1 MLEVRNLSVAYG
13 AHRALEKVSIHVA
26 AGEIC
31 VILGANGAGKSS
43 LLKTIGGMVRSAPGA
58 QILIDGNDITQAKPH
73 KVVEAGL
80 ALVPEGRGIFG
91 ELTVAENL
99 QLGAYGPQARDSE
112 AERREEVLRLFP
124 RLAERRNQIA
134 RTMSGGEQQMVAIGR
149 ALMSNPVILM
159 LDEPS
164 LGLSPL
170 LTKDLFKSLRAV
182 RETGVGILLVEQNAK
197 QSLAIADR
205 GYLIENGHITGEG
218 TGAELA
224 QDPAVQAAY
233 LGGAAA
239 QPSKS
244 EANMRDEHRRFYVPA
259 GAATG
264 AGGDAVAATPLR
276 VAANDTAAASPAAR
290 SEHGQFYVPAGAAGN
305 GSPAPAPV
313 AAANGSAA
321 ARAEHRQFYVPAG
334 ASGGSRTVPAVNGS
348 AEPVEKGASSEGGVR
363 SEHRNFYVPAGA
375 SGAGNGTAHR
385 MAETL
390 ANKGDAIVMS
400 NQAHELSLQ
409 AAEMAQRATRIQRQH
424 VEALRV
430 DNHLSAATKLIA
442 GVDDT
447 TGAEAKKSKDSS
459 KKMLKKAEKLV
470 RKAEK
475 LARKAAAMQ
484 AAD

>member
-1 MLEVRNLSVAYG
+1 MLEVRNLSVSYG
-13 AHRALEKVSIHVA
+13 AHRALENVSVNIA

-43 LLKTIGGMVRSAPGA
+43 LLKAIGGMVRSAPGA
-58 QILIDGNDITQAKPH
+58 QVLINGQDITQTKPH

-91 ELTVAENL
+91 DLTVSENL

-112 AERREEVLRLFP
+112 AMRREEVLRLFP

-170 LTKDLFKSLRAV
+170 LTKDLFKSLKAV

-239 QPSKS
+239 KSTQS
-244 EANMRDEHRRFYVPA
+244 EAIMRDEHRRFYVPA
-259 GAATG
+259 GAAGG
-264 AGGDAVAATPLR
+264 AGNGAAAETVAPLR
-276 VAANDTAAASPAAR
+276 VAAD
-290 SEHGQFYVPAGAAGN
+290 HGQNYVPAGAAGN
-305 GSPAPAPV
+305 GAHAPRAV
-313 AAANGSAA
+313 ASSSGGAV
-321 ARAEHRQFYVPAG
+321 ARAEHRQFYVPAAATG
-334 ASGGSRTVPAVNGS
+334 GTRTVSAANGGAITGGSNAPAASGGG
-348 AEPVEKGASSEGGVR
+348 
-363 SEHRNFYVPAGA
+363 SEHRQFYVP
-375 SGAGNGTAHR
+375 SGATGTGNGTAH
-385 MAETL
+385 ALAQTP

-409 AAEMAQRATRIQRQH
+409 AAEMAARATRIQRQH

-430 DNHLSAATKLIA
+430 DSHLSAASKLIA
-442 GVDDT
+442 HVQET
-447 TGAEAKKSKDSS
+447 SGAEAKTSKDSS
-459 KKMLKKAEKLV
+459 KKMLKKAEKLA

>member
-1 MLEVRNLSVAYG
+1 MLEVRDLSVAYG
-13 AHRALEKVSIHVA
+13 AHRALENVSIRVA

-43 LLKTIGGMVRSAPGA
+43 LLKAIGGMVRSAPGA
-58 QILIDGNDITQAKPH
+58 QILIDGRDITQAKPH

-91 ELTVAENL
+91 ELSVAENL

-112 AERREEVLRLFP
+112 AKRRDEVLRLFP
-124 RLAERRNQIA
+124 RLGERRNQIA

-170 LTKDLFKSLRAV
+170 LTKDLFKSLKAV

-218 TGAELA
+218 TGADLA
-224 QDPAVQAAY
+224 RDPAVQAAY
-233 LGGAAA
+233 LGAAVA
-239 QPSKS
+239 AKKSQS
-244 EANMRDEHRRFYVPA
+244 EAIMRDEHRRFYVPA
-259 GAATG
+259 GAANSA
-264 AGGDAVAATPLR
+264 AGEPEYPVR
-276 VAANDTAAASPAAR
+276 VAANDAVAAATSVRA
-290 SEHGQFYVPAGAAGN
+290 EHGKFYVPAGAAGN
-305 GSPAPAPV
+305 GAASSGSRPAADSPTG
-313 AAANGSAA
+313 GSSVSAQ
-321 ARAEHRQFYVPAG
+321 HRQFYVPAG
-334 ASGGSRTVPAVNGS
+334 ASGGGRTVSSVNGGAKP
-348 AEPVEKGASSEGGVR
+348 AETVAPSLGAVR
-363 SEHRNFYVPAGA
+363 AEHRQFYVPAAA
-375 SGAGNGTAHR
+375 SGGSNGSGHG
-385 MAETL
+385 L
-390 ANKGDAIVMS
+390 AAKLASTGDAIIMS

-409 AAEMAQRATRIQRQH
+409 AAEFSERAARIQRQH
-424 VEALRV
+424 VEAQRV
-430 DNHLSAATKLIA
+430 DHHLSATTKLIA
-442 GVDDT
+442 RADD
-447 TGAEAKKSKDSS
+447 GAEGKKSS